1 MLSDRDARQTARY
14 GRSPRAARVA
24 PAGRLIRKAA
34 GPRILSMEPANDDRV
49 RRVVRMPHPSAIRRT
64 ALGFGGLAIG
74 VLGICVAT
82 PSLST
87 EIARSRSTFVP
98 VESASSVGPVA
109 PAVAIQHLSSDLP
122 LRTAEAF
129 VTSGESPVHRKPERT
144 RTGALQ
150 HNGSIQQ
157 VRSGARVSQAL
168 AEFSVPVERPE
179 LVPVAMVS
187 QSKPQSGRG
196 TDHVT
201 AKIRSIV
208 KKYAPKHKNP
218 HLLAEVIVRES
229 AVQGYDPLFVA
240 AVIKSE
246 STFNPTAR
254 SHKGAQGLMQI
265 MPATGAWLA
274 KKEDLPHGKLTNP
287 GHNLKLGITYLKQL
301 EAEFDGNRVFT
312 LVAYNWGPGHLERAA
327 NGKRRI
333 PAECLTYAVK
343 ILNDYRRWKA
353 GVI

>member
-1 MLSDRDARQTARY
+1 MPSDINAPQTAQY
-14 GRSPRAARVA
+14 GRVPRATRVA
-24 PAGRLIRKAA
+24 PKGRLIRKAT
-34 GPRILSMEPANDDRV
+34 GPRILAMEPANSDRI
-49 RRVVRMPHPSAIRRT
+49 RRVMRIPHPLALRRA
-64 ALGFGGLAIG
+64 ALGFGCLATG
-74 VLGICVAT
+74 VLGIWLAT

-87 EIARSRSTFVP
+87 EIARYPTTRIDGESPLSGTTLASP
-98 VESASSVGPVA
+98 VSMYD
-109 PAVAIQHLSSDLP
+109 LNTDLP

-129 VTSGESPVHRKPERT
+129 VTSGESPVHRGLERT
-144 RTGALQ
+144 PDSAPREAS
-150 HNGSIQQ
+150 SIHQD
-157 VRSGARVSQAL
+157 RSGPRVSQAL
-168 AEFSVPVERPE
+168 AEFSVPLEIPSVAR
-179 LVPVAMVS
+179 VAMVP
-187 QSKPQSGRG
+187 QSKSQPSRG
-196 TDHVT
+196 AEHLT
-201 AKIRSIV
+201 ARIRSIV

-218 HLLAEVIVRES
+218 NLLAEAIVRES

-246 STFNPTAR
+246 STFNPSAR

-274 KKEDLPHGKLTNP
+274 KREDIPRGKLTNP

-301 EAEFDGNRVFT
+301 EAEFGGNRVFT